1 MVRLAIVYP
10 HGTRFDMDYYINRH
24 MAGAHQLL
32 APYGLVGVEVDRPV
46 ETGPYA
52 CIGYF
57 YFTSLDGLQR
67 GMQENGGGL
76 IADVPN
82 YTDVTPQLQIGE
94 VLEVAPGGTS
104 SSAA

>member
-10 HGTRFDMDYYINRH
+10 SAEGKRFDMNYYIERH

-32 APYGLVGVEVDRPV
+32 REFGLVRVEVDRPV
-46 ETGPYA
+46 APGPFA

-57 YFTSLDGLQR
+57 YFQSLDGLQR
-67 GMQENGGGL
+67 GLEARGGEL

-82 YTDVTPQLQIGE
+82 YTDITPQFNTGE
-94 VLEVAPGGTS
+94 VVDVVPV
-104 SSAA
+104 

>member
-32 APYGLVGVEVDRPV
+32 GPYGLVRVEVDRPL
-46 ETGPYA
+46 EQGPFV

-57 YFTSLDGLQR
+57 YFETLDGLQR
-67 GMQENGGGL
+67 GMQARSAEL

-94 VLEVAPGGTS
+94 IVEVA
-104 SSAA
+104 AV